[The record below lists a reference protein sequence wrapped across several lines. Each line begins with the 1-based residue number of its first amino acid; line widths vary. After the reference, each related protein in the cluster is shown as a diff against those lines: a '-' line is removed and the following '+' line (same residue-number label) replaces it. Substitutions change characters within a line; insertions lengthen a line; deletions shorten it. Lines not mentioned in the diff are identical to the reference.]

1 VIYHLAQQA
10 DWEQAQRDGAY
21 TRSTIGRSLDDEGFV
36 HASSA
41 EQWPVVRSRFYAGVD
56 EPLVLLHIDEARL
69 SSPVVVEVGD
79 PVTGERF
86 PHVYGPIDLEAVVAT
101 TRLDPPHGAP
111 GSV

>member
-1 VIYHLAQQA
+1 MIYHLAQES

-56 EPLVLLHIDEARL
+56 EPLVLLHIDQSRLTAR
-69 SSPVVVEVGD
+69 VVLEVGD
-79 PVTGERF
+79 PVTGEQF
-86 PHVYGPIDLEAVVAT
+86 PHVYGPIDLAAVVET
-101 TRLDPPHGAP
+101 TRLEPPHG
-111 GSV
+111 